1 MATGHDLFC
10 RCGWCRMDYWCRV
23 QLELAGVT
31 SSSWLA
37 EQQRAEAEKAAR
49 AEKAAALAV
58 QKAARKKAAQE
69 LAAKERLPRGWEEAA
84 DDDDVYYFN
93 SAANTSQ
100 WERPSGPDVSSS
112 AARSRRWQHRNP
124 EKAQHHNKEGAKRR
138 LKREK
143 ENPELRK
150 RRLDQLHDFRDWKR
164 GQTSCMGVVLK
175 SDAEWRRE
183 QSERWRQMQV
193 AARERD
199 VEEFDHFCSK
209 AHSKEKELKHVNR
222 CAAAGRAAYGRKL
235 TVEQRQEREDAS
247 LVREQQRAEAQE
259 RAKETA
265 RWALAVLAP

>member
-10 RCGWCRMDYWCRV
+10 RCGWGRMDYWCRV

-49 AEKAAALAV
+49 AEKAATLAV

-112 AARSRRWQHRNP
+112 AARSRRWR
-124 EKAQHHNKEGAKRR
+124 
-138 LKREK
+138 
-143 ENPELRK
+143 
-150 RRLDQLHDFRDWKR
+150 
-164 GQTSCMGVVLK
+164 
-175 SDAEWRRE
+175 
-183 QSERWRQMQV
+183 
-193 AARERD
+193 
-199 VEEFDHFCSK
+199 
-209 AHSKEKELKHVNR
+209 
-222 CAAAGRAAYGRKL
+222 
-235 TVEQRQEREDAS
+235 
-247 LVREQQRAEAQE
+247 
-259 RAKETA
+259 
-265 RWALAVLAP
+265 